1 MKFNATGLV
10 PKTKGIVQ
18 PMVTG
23 IGFDGIAKF
32 VDGATGGIMQSFGIN
47 LPVVGRVSAID
58 ALNFYVNSGG
68 FHFKRKEGYLAVL
81 AAKLLQTGVGNI
93 RPFSLIPGA
102 SAAPAVSTQ
111 SIPATGANL

>member
-1 MKFNATGLV
+1 MAMLKSVTGLV

-32 VDGATGGIMQSFGIN
+32 VDGATGGILQSFGVN
-47 LPVVGRVSAID
+47 VPVVGRISAID
-58 ALNFYVNSGG
+58 LLNFYVNQGG
-68 FHFKRKEGYLAVL
+68 FNFKRKEGYLAVA

-93 RPFSLIPGA
+93 RPLNLLNNT
-102 SAAPAVSTQ
+102 AVSTQ
-111 SIPATGANL
+111 TIPSTGANI